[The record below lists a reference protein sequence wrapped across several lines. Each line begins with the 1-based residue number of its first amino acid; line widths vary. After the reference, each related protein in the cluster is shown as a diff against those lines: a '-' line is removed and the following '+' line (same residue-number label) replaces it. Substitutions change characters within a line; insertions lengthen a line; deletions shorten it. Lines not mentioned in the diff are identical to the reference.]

1 MSSVHYLVPGQGVWA
16 QRASEQTLDL
26 IEDPFWRVTQATIA
40 SKDGIVWRCGNAL
53 TGIGVE
59 RSTDAGLTWSDVTP
73 STNPPNDNGD
83 SPAPLADNV
92 IYTHIDGSRVAQG
105 TFVVVA
111 NWQAGVPSLGDWRS
125 WMAITDDDGVTWRW
139 KGFTPP
145 DGPDLL
151 STAKFRI
158 DAEIE
163 VFPTVKVISGDGD
176 SGCLAA
182 IYGRDSGFQ
191 GGGIYVGGSNLVLIS
206 YSGTTAVL
214 EDTHPSTGIADY
226 GSLIKLSDTRIAT
239 IFSDGDWDFD
249 TVFVRLY
256 SIDAG
261 CTTLTELDTSVI
273 PSDGLGG
280 LGMTRHMHEV
290 GGSSTRA
297 FITMQIGD
305 ERWIRRVEFAG
316 DTITFPGSI
325 IHIENVSTGVASMII
340 GTSPVGTDATA
351 FLLYPQNSSDYVG
364 VRVVV
369 AEWGTGST
377 PDIGDEH
384 TIDPLDYDPIN
395 FPASNPDWNKECFM
409 NMGGNKYVAVY
420 SATQIPVFGFRVVAV
435 GMIISGTVVTS
446 GPPLYIE
453 PQNVDNAHPVPL
465 DNNWCQIIA
474 KDKSTIIIVHDDL
487 SSEQKG
493 GWTDYPLLG
502 MDDPSHGVFL
512 KYEDGVAKT
521 AAIFP
526 DTAGTPGRKITFF
539 EIELEPG
546 GSGQSKGFGVSLG
559 KDAGLMAWVTVWDES
574 DTLKL
579 LGVDTVQLVFGQDTY
594 SLGVATL
601 PAIDVGL
608 VSAKPYAFY
617 GNDANI
623 VAYGRMT
630 DPQGLGHIIG
640 NDAHIIF
647 SFEGS
652 AFQLT
657 ENQWGSSHC
666 GALFV
671 LPNGWMYAMRNDGS
685 NSRFYLGTL
694 AGITVQSVLPFM
706 SGVEQHGLDVD
717 SRDGAIVACARVADP
732 YMVAVSAYPYTL
744 WTNITTDH
752 GILEGINA
760 VAIL

>member
-1 MSSVHYLVPGQGVWA
+1 MTVDYLTPGQGVWA
-16 QRASEQTLDL
+16 QRASEGTLDL
-26 IEDPFWRVTQATIA
+26 IEDPFWRIRQGSIA
-40 SKDGIVWRCGNAL
+40 SKDGIVWRVSNSFFTL
-53 TGIGVE
+53 VGVE
-59 RSTDAGLTWSDVTP
+59 RSVDGGVTWLDVTP
-73 STNPPNDNGD
+73 TNDPPDDNMD
-83 SPAPLADNV
+83 SSPPAASEL
-92 IYTHIDGSRVAQG
+92 IYTHIDGSHVAQG
-105 TFVVVA
+105 TFAVVA
-111 NWQAGVPSLGDWRS
+111 NWQAGVPCLGCWRS
-125 WMAITDDDGVTWRW
+125 WLAITEDDGVTWVW
-139 KGFTPP
+139 KSLTPL
-145 DGPDLL
+145 DDPDLL

-280 LGMTRHMHEV
+280 FGMTRHMHEV

-384 TIDPLDYDPIN
+384 TIDPLDYDSIN

-546 GSGQSKGFGVSLG
+546 STGEARGYGVSIG
-559 KDAGLMAWVTVWDES
+559 KQAGEIIWVTLWDEG
-574 DTLKL
+574 DIAKL
-579 LGVDTVQLVFGQDTY
+579 VGVDKASLTFGQNVIELGPATLA
-594 SLGVATL
+594 SLG
-601 PAIDVGL
+601 PPDKEIR
-608 VSAKPYAFY
+608 PFAFY
-617 GNDANI
+617 GSDKNV
-623 VAYGRMT
+623 VAYGRM
-630 DPQGLGHIIG
+630 DNPQGLGHLG
-640 NDAHIIF
+640 GVAHIVYTLD
-647 SFEGS
+647 GVN
-652 AFQLT
+652 LNLV
-657 ENQWGSSHC
+657 ENNWGGSHC

-671 LPNGWMYAMRNDGS
+671 LPDGQVYAVRDDFFG
-685 NSRFYLGTL
+685 SRFYLGTL
-694 AGITVQSVLPFM
+694 SGVGIKSVIPFL
-706 SGVEQHGLDVD
+706 SGVEQHGLAVD
-717 SRDGAIVACARVADP
+717 ARDGAIVACAALPNP
-732 YMVAVSAYPYTL
+732 YMVAVAAYPYTS
-744 WTNITTDH
+744 WSNVTTNH
-752 GILEGINA
+752 GTALDIFAVTIL
-760 VAIL
+760 